1 MTVQNIT
8 VDGVNIRIRTSSGSS
23 VPVLLCGGIGSSL
36 EFWDQQFEALGDEL
50 RLIAWDYPGH
60 GLSDMGQQPYE
71 PDSYA
76 AFALNLLDTLGLD
89 RVVLVGNSL
98 GGTIGLRLAGLAPER
113 VAGMVL
119 ISPAMTGKDVFAP
132 FKIMSLPVLGE
143 LMNKPSESGVTRQI
157 AAIFKKGFTPSEDF
171 RAVVR
176 RNIFKPGADK
186 AFVASLRLTLGLAGV
201 RKEVVQKSRE
211 NLMGLQCPV
220 VFVHGRDDMVLPF
233 KQSEEC
239 NRLAPN
245 SQLVVL
251 DDCGHTAQIE
261 KPEVVNDLI
270 QTMVQSV
277 AGASAAQTAAQ

>member
-1 MTVQNIT
+1 MTIQNIN

-23 VPVLLCGGIGSSL
+23 IPVLLCGGIGSSL

-60 GLSDMGQQPYE
+60 GLSDMGKQPYE

-76 AFALNLLDTLGLD
+76 AFALRLLDTLGLD

-119 ISPAMTGKDVFAP
+119 ISPAMTGKEVFAP
-132 FKIMSLPVLGE
+132 FRIMSLPVLGDV
-143 LMNKPSESGVTRQI
+143 MNKPSESGVTRQI
-157 AAIFKKGFTPSEDF
+157 AAIF
-171 RAVVR
+171 
-176 RNIFKPGADK
+176 NPGADK
-186 AFVASLRLTLGLAGV
+186 AFLASLRLTLGLAGV

-239 NRLAPN
+239 DRLAPN

-261 KPEVVNDLI
+261 RPEVVNDLI